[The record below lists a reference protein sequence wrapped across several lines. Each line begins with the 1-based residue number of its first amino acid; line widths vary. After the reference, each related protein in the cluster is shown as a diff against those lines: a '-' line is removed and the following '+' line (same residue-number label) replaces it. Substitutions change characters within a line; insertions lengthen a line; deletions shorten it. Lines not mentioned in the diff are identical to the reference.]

1 MLASSLLHNTTQTDK
16 AGQHLIAAISGLMPG
31 PTLIV
36 VGSIH
41 GNEPG
46 GALAARRVAAD
57 LKAKRP
63 LLRGEVILLSG
74 NTRALARNV
83 RYINTDL
90 NRHWTA
96 ENIFAVRSEG
106 HFASTKSENL
116 ELRELLEQFEQA

>member
-1 MLASSLLHNTTQTDK
+1 MLASSVLHHTTQTDK
-16 AGQHLIAAISGLMPG
+16 AGQHLIAAISGFIPG

-41 GNEPG
+41 GNEPA

-57 LKAKRP
+57 LKVKSL

-83 RYINTDL
+83 RYINADL
-90 NRHWTA
+90 NRHWIA
-96 ENIFAVRSEG
+96 ENIFAVRSESP
-106 HFASTKSENL
+106 FASPKSENL
-116 ELRELLEQFEQA
+116 